1 MEALLQGV
9 NEARAI
15 LMAVEAEAELFNDVA
30 LVAQLVAKL
39 PASGQERWHQDRTD
53 PEFVKSQKK

>member
-15 LMAVEAEAELFNDVA
+15 LKAVEAETELFNDVS

-39 PASGQERWHQDRTD
+39 PASGQER
-53 PEFVKSQKK
+53 